1 MKINKFVLAEATI
14 GEVDKQL
21 QLNVLITVVLL
32 FVLGSNVVHFMR
44 DKSLFYAALTVAMM
58 IALLFVIKSRQVL
71 KLKKQALLK

>member
-21 QLNVLITVVLL
+21 QLNILITVVLL

-44 DKSLFYAALTVAMM
+44 DKSFFMQ
-58 IALLFVIKSRQVL
+58 R
-71 KLKKQALLK
+71 